1 VRRLFAGQI
10 RYFSHRAAVPGVN
23 VHVSG
28 ALATVVATD
37 DGGRFAIDG
46 IAGGPWTLAPERAGT
61 GDETAISALDA
72 AVALQAATGLLPL
85 NAEAAIACDVTGDGT
100 VNRLDASRILQ
111 YKLGALSR
119 LPIAQQCGA
128 EWTFVPVPPAGSD
141 AQSVSP
147 LVSPTA
153 CTRGAVRFDSLA
165 GTVAGPDFDA
175 ILVGDCNGSWRPGVA
190 AAPSSTTEPTVRI
203 GAPRR
208 SGRQQVRIPL
218 SVSGVG
224 AFYALDVDVRY
235 DPARVRPKGAR
246 PLGHRDARLVEL
258 RVIEPGHLRVAVA
271 SATSLAE
278 DRDPVL
284 VLTFV
289 GDRDAVAQVSVQ
301 GAVDDRPATVHRTA
315 PNARRVSRRPS

>member
-1 VRRLFAGQI
+1 MRRLFAGQI
-10 RYFSHRAAVPGVN
+10 RYFSHRAAVPGVD

-258 RVIEPGHLRVAVA
+258 RVIEPGHLRIAVA

-301 GAVDDRPATVHRTA
+301 GAVDDRAATVYRMA
-315 PNARRVSRRPS
+315 PNARRISRRPS